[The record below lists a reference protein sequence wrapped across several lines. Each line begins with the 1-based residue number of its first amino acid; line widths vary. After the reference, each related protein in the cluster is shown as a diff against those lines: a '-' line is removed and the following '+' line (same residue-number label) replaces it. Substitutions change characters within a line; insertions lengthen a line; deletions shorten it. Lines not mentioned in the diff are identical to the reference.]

1 VSKASQIRRS
11 RRVIRMV
18 SELHRM
24 GFQRLR
30 FMPYLREC
38 LAYRVLVAPVSCFS
52 VANGCHAKSEFPG
65 VTYSSASENEYFG
78 WTDATSDDA
87 HKLAVKFVDR
97 KLPDMVPDATGPTLA
112 GCLNCWERWKNI
124 RTGCRTCFRRNLE
137 NPRRPCGF
145 FRWISTVNKMT
156 HRIQPI
162 GSWPYPCRLPAKT
175 SEPPER
181 RRGPVAIPRLFRPGR
196 PHPQCFRRLQSRI
209 SPRRLRVRVG
219 IATMKNRLDAA
230 GIKPAFDPVKVSAR
244 FWSIAAEGSDG
255 RAR

>member
-97 KLPDMVPDATGPTLA
+97 FPEIAGYGSGRDWAYAGWLLELLGAMEKYPNRLPDVFSEKPGESTETMRFLPLDFHGEQDDPSDSADRVVAVPLPPPG
-112 GCLNCWERWKNI
+112 
-124 RTGCRTCFRRNLE
+124 E
-137 NPRRPCGF
+137 N
-145 FRWISTVNKMT
+145 V
-156 HRIQPI
+156 
-162 GSWPYPCRLPAKT
+162 
-175 SEPPER
+175 
-181 RRGPVAIPRLFRPGR
+181 
-196 PHPQCFRRLQSRI
+196 
-209 SPRRLRVRVG
+209 
-219 IATMKNRLDAA
+219 
-230 GIKPAFDPVKVSAR
+230 
-244 FWSIAAEGSDG
+244 
-255 RAR
+255 